1 MVTIR
6 RKIGIVVSIT
16 CIALY
21 LVGCGATNVERKT
34 TAGVGL
40 GALAGGLMSGD
51 AGGAAAGAAAGGL
64 IGYAIGTDQDRYA
77 DNKVLE
83 QERLA
88 LKKEQTAIAK
98 ATITNDP
105 KTAYRP
111 DSRNDLVGTTWRII
125 SIEGEHPFPEYHSV
139 ITTFQTNSKVTT
151 LVIDE
156 KGSTTSVAETYQLV
170 DDVMVVTGE
179 QDDQKYVVDGKY
191 SVQDG
196 TFIFVTPVY
205 RIVAEKVD

>member
-1 MVTIR
+1 
-6 RKIGIVVSIT
+6 
-16 CIALY
+16 
-21 LVGCGATNVERKT
+21 
-34 TAGVGL
+34 
-40 GALAGGLMSGD
+40 MSGD

-170 DDVMVVTGE
+170 DDMMVVTGE